1 MNTECDYYRAGDPGR
16 VHIAIPWMDG
26 IWSEREELQL
36 QSKVDFIAGFYD
48 KLVMFDRFEIGVF
61 DVTGSGAT
69 ELKAAAVVTFDEDV
83 HVGLT
88 LSVEV
93 AYSESPGLG
102 KVLMREFHR
111 LARAGR
117 AKTIRVIKR
126 TAAYTYTV
134 RYIHVKE

>member
-1 MNTECDYYRAGDPGR
+1 MRTECNYYRAGDPGR
-16 VHIAIPWMDG
+16 VHLATPWMDG
-26 IWSEREELQL
+26 IWAEREELQL
-36 QSKVDFIAGFYD
+36 QSKDEFTVGFYD
-48 KLVMFDRFEIGVF
+48 KLVMLDRFEIAVF

-93 AYSESPGLG
+93 AYSDSPGLG
-102 KVLMREFHR
+102 KILMREFHR
-111 LARAGR
+111 LARDGS

-134 RYIHVKE
+134 RYVHV

>member
-1 MNTECDYYRAGDPGR
+1 MSIECDYYRAGDPGR
-16 VHIAIPWMDG
+16 VYMTIPWMES
-26 IWSEREELQL
+26 IWYEREELQIQPL
-36 QSKVDFIAGFYD
+36 SDFITGFYD
-48 KLVMFDRFEIGVF
+48 RMVMFDRFEIGVF

-111 LARAGR
+111 LARNGR

-134 RYIHVKE
+134 RYVHVKE

>member
-1 MNTECDYYRAGDPGR
+1 MSIECDYYRAGDPGR
-16 VHIAIPWMDG
+16 IHLTIPWMDN
-26 IWSEREELQL
+26 IWYEREELRL
-36 QSKVDFIAGFYD
+36 QSKAEFITGFCD
-48 KLVMFDRFEIGVF
+48 KLKLFDRFEIGVF
-61 DVTGSGAT
+61 DVTGNGAT

-93 AYSESPGLG
+93 AYSDSPGLG

-111 LARAGR
+111 LARSGR

-134 RYIHVKE
+134 RYVHVKE